1 MKQLLSHSL
10 NTCPNNMYMFD
21 KALEF
26 VFLSAEGQDAMTSC
40 SASGPWWHWSGIC
53 SPWRR
58 GTTLALITWLV
69 GRRLTSTR
77 SFLAITTGQ
86 PSLHTCFQSWCQSH
100 VIRVVFSKNWHFLGL
115 LFFIEHGQ
123 ILGSR
128 VRVGN
133 RGSVGQLNRRKW
145 WRMPLLSAFGRIK
158 DGFLHPAC
166 YSLLYTSITN
176 NLFPLC

>member
-86 PSLHTCFQSWCQSH
+86 PSLHTCFSILVSIPRH
-100 VIRVVFSKNWHFLGL
+100 PSRFLKELTFLGP
-115 LFFIEHGQ
+115 
-123 ILGSR
+123 S
-128 VRVGN
+128 
-133 RGSVGQLNRRKW
+133 
-145 WRMPLLSAFGRIK
+145 
-158 DGFLHPAC
+158 FLHRTWSNFGKSSAC
-166 YSLLYTSITN
+166 WKPRLSWTAESEKMMKNATFECLWQN
-176 NLFPLC
+176 